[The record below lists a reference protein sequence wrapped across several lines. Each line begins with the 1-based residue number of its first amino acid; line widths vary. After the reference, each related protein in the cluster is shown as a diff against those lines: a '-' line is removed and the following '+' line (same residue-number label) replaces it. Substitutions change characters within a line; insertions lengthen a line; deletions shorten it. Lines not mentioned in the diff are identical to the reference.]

1 VDRHFSL
8 RNSNFTTICLITI
21 TTASYGVGYNLIIEK
36 STPDVDPEN
45 IIDIV
50 QDNVWSSKFLSNIG
64 TELTFLLPDDNSH
77 QFPNLLD
84 TLEMNKERLNINS
97 FGLSVTTMEEVFL
110 KIGNEEENTNEKE
123 TPLEDVPRGMP
134 LEPPELTSTMNLHT
148 EDVPADNDDEIEYN
162 TGIVLYCQQFYAL
175 LVKHFYYTTRFLLG
189 LVLSIALP
197 LISLLVALLVIKF
210 SNDGDIELSLTL
222 PEQALSSNISFFWAD
237 FTSDSPVNFSAS
249 DASFINATNFFNFT
263 SDVES
268 IRSSVQNYTNITSC
282 CSYQYQIL
290 DKYCASRTSVSHNY
304 LQYY

>member
-84 TLEMNKERLNINS
+84 TLESKGSCVIMEDYIITVNKERLNINS

-123 TPLEDVPRGMP
+123 
-134 LEPPELTSTMNLHT
+134 
-148 EDVPADNDDEIEYN
+148 Y
-162 TGIVLYCQQFYAL
+162 
-175 LVKHFYYTTRFLLG
+175 VKT
-189 LVLSIALP
+189 IATYH
-197 LISLLVALLVIKF
+197 S
-210 SNDGDIELSLTL
+210 
-222 PEQALSSNISFFWAD
+222 W
-237 FTSDSPVNFSAS
+237 NF
-249 DASFINATNFFNFT
+249 
-263 SDVES
+263 
-268 IRSSVQNYTNITSC
+268 Q
-282 CSYQYQIL
+282 
-290 DKYCASRTSVSHNY
+290 
-304 LQYY
+304 